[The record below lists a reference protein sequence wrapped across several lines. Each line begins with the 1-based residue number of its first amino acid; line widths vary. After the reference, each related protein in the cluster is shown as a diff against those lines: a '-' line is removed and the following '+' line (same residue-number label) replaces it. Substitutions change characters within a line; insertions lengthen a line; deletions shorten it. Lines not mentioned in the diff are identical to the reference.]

1 MSWKKIILLA
11 LALIKAV
18 NYKWELLQIDS
29 KFSDSSEKIII
40 LKYLK
45 MKKTNK
51 KPISPFLPVARNC
64 LILTQLNL
72 EFSLHLLR
80 TNGLSLLSCIWTQVI
95 YR

>member
-45 MKKTNK
+45 MKKQTKNQF
-51 KPISPFLPVARNC
+51 PLFFL
-64 LILTQLNL
+64 
-72 EFSLHLLR
+72 
-80 TNGLSLLSCIWTQVI
+80 
-95 YR
+95 